1 MIGLLVELGKLVELV
16 PLVGLV
22 GLVETPALGGVVHC
36 ADFQPR
42 RPILAGD
49 AGARAAGAQR
59 ESSNAAASLLEELFV
74 GGMVTNPKP
83 CSRVSFE
90 ETQGPVT
97 QSDPEGPNVGLGL
110 DTFKFERWMEGIFF
124 PDLKSFLGC
133 LPCRIRQL
141 AVGFPE

>member
-1 MIGLLVELGKLVELV
+1 LVELV
-16 PLVGLV
+16 HQKMFHWLDWLDWLKRRRWG
-22 GLVETPALGGVVHC
+22 ALFTAPTSSRTGRSLR
-36 ADFQPR
+36 AMP
-42 RPILAGD
+42 
-49 AGARAAGAQR
+49 ARAAGAQR
-59 ESSNAAASLLEELFV
+59 ESSNAAASLLDELFV

-83 CSRVSFE
+83 RSRVSFE